1 MLVPVQN
8 VNDSRPDV
16 VLARHNGCMPRRPGG
31 SATGTLNVA
40 VPDDSSGE
48 KLSPRPSTDPPS
60 PGSDSAC
67 GVTALF
73 ASPVGKPTGS
83 RMGSL
88 RSRAGRSRGGAVGAA
103 GALASRAG
111 TRADHGSA
119 EVAATFEPGAPGS
132 SWSAWSC
139 AVAGSGQASHAS
151 VTTARMR
158 TADRLV
164 MAPPPDPP

>member
-31 SATGTLNVA
+31 SAMGTLNVA

-88 RSRAGRSRGGAVGAA
+88 RSRAGRSRGGTIGAD
-103 GALASRAG
+103 GGR
-111 TRADHGSA
+111 
-119 EVAATFEPGAPGS
+119 
-132 SWSAWSC
+132 
-139 AVAGSGQASHAS
+139 
-151 VTTARMR
+151 
-158 TADRLV
+158 
-164 MAPPPDPP
+164 